1 MRLSLW
7 SIAGAA
13 NARPNRCNVIGFGL
27 LPRRKVWK
35 LTEGKSILKIYTKS
49 GDSGETSLFG
59 GGRVPKTHL
68 RVEAYGTVDELNSLL
83 GLARALRTS
92 DRGDS
97 WLADVQ
103 NQLFHLGADLATPLQ
118 AKADWISRIA
128 AGDVEWLELS
138 IDEMTAELEPLK
150 NFILPGGTAAA
161 ATLQSARAV
170 ARRAERRIV
179 ALAEQEEISHFVL
192 PYVNRLS
199 DWLFTLARYEN
210 RQAGD
215 VESKWTLR

>member
-1 MRLSLW
+1 MT
-7 SIAGAA
+7 G
-13 NARPNRCNVIGFGL
+13 GF
-27 LPRRKVWK
+27 R
-35 LTEGKSILKIYTKS
+35 ELKIYTKT

-68 RVEAYGTVDELNSLL
+68 RIEACGTVDELNSLL
-83 GLARALRTS
+83 GLARAMHPS

-97 WLADVQ
+97 WLAAVQ

-118 AKADWISRIA
+118 VKADWIARIA
-128 AGDVEWLELS
+128 ASDIEWLESS
-138 IDEMTAELEPLK
+138 IDEMTAELAPLK

-161 ATLQSARAV
+161 AALQAARAV
-170 ARRAERRIV
+170 GRRAERRIV
-179 ALAEQEEISHFVL
+179 ALAETQDIGEFVL

-210 RQAGD
+210 MQAG
-215 VESKWTLR
+215 ESEAKWTLR

>member
-1 MRLSLW
+1 M
-7 SIAGAA
+7 
-13 NARPNRCNVIGFGL
+13 
-27 LPRRKVWK
+27 
-35 LTEGKSILKIYTKS
+35 KIYTKT
-49 GDSGETSLFG
+49 GDSGTTSLFG

-68 RVEAYGTVDELNSLL
+68 RVEACGAVDELNSLL

-103 NQLFHLGADLATPLQ
+103 SQLFHLGADLATPPQ
-118 AKADWISRIA
+118 AKADWITRVA
-128 AGDVEWLELS
+128 ASDIEWLES
-138 IDEMTAELEPLK
+138 TIDVMTAELAPLT

-161 ATLQSARAV
+161 AALQIARAV
-170 ARRAERRIV
+170 SRRAERRIV
-179 ALAEQEEISHFVL
+179 ALAKTEDIGEFVL

-210 RQAGD
+210 MQAGET
-215 VESKWTLR
+215 ESKWMLR